1 MATKTLGTVLQHL
14 RRSSPDREAGPAD
27 GDLLERFLAGRDE
40 AAFEALVW
48 RHGPMVLGVCRRLLG
63 NEADAEDAFQ
73 ATFLVLAKKAASVR
87 PRGMV
92 GSWLFGVARN
102 LARKA
107 KAMNT
112 RRRAREREAAAR
124 PRPGAAD
131 ARQHLVEAL
140 DEELGRLPDRY
151 RAAIVL
157 CDLEGA
163 TIKEAARQLS
173 CPAGTLGAR
182 LTRGR
187 ALLARRLAR
196 RGLPLSGA
204 SVATLLSLNVAPAAV
219 PVTLVASTVQA
230 AGLLAAGRAA
240 AGLVSS
246 KVVVLLEG
254 AVNEMLLT
262 RMKTAL
268 ALALVL
274 CALASGLAVLA
285 QPERQAAPATV
296 GSPGAKPAPARPRRS
311 AEVVD
316 MALRAAEKVEDPFRK
331 ARALSLVAKAQ
342 HRLGDGA
349 ACRKTIRKALAV
361 AAAMSLEDPDDSRY
375 KFHALEMIA
384 WAQAD
389 TGDFAGARK
398 TADQIR
404 KSDVLGARDLHRFP
418 RAWALL
424 GIAQAQAR
432 AGKLDDALRTARDIE
447 DGESGKGLAFLAVV
461 KALAKAKRWDR
472 ALATAALIDE
482 KDMYRSEAF
491 STVARLQARAGDRAT
506 ARRTLEKA
514 LAAAEKLPAEGI
526 FANNRAFALLKVA
539 EVQLDLGEE
548 KAAARTLAS
557 IPERLKADMDHFL
570 LSRKVEVRDFK
581 GALEAAEK
589 LPPARTPWDVWSSR
603 DAALAGVAV
612 AQARAG
618 DFKGAEE
625 TLDKVRQQGGKI
637 SASAGVA
644 VALARAGQKEK
655 AARLVR
661 AAVPDAEAVGAD
673 KGWADDVRLRV
684 QQLAAAQA
692 EAGEEKAVLAWIA
705 KLPSAFTR
713 TFALLGVAE
722 GAAAREGKGARLRL
736 FGED

>member
-1 MATKTLGTVLQHL
+1 
-14 RRSSPDREAGPAD
+14 
-27 GDLLERFLAGRDE
+27 
-40 AAFEALVW
+40 
-48 RHGPMVLGVCRRLLG
+48 
-63 NEADAEDAFQ
+63 
-73 ATFLVLAKKAASVR
+73 
-87 PRGMV
+87 
-92 GSWLFGVARN
+92 
-102 LARKA
+102 
-107 KAMNT
+107 
-112 RRRAREREAAAR
+112 
-124 PRPGAAD
+124 
-131 ARQHLVEAL
+131 VEAL

-157 CDLEGA
+157 CELEGA
-163 TIKEAARQLS
+163 TIKEAARRLG

-182 LTRGR
+182 LARGR

-204 SVATLLSLNVAPAAV
+204 AVATLLSLNAAPAAV
-219 PVTLVASTVQA
+219 PVPLVASTVKA
-230 AGLLAAGRAA
+230 AGLLVAGRAA

-262 RMKTAL
+262 KMKAAL

-285 QPERQAAPATV
+285 QSERQAAPTTV
-296 GSPGAKPAPARPRRS
+296 GSPGAKPAPARPHRS

-316 MALRAAEKVEDPFRK
+316 MALRAAEKVEDRFRK

-342 HRLGDGA
+342 HGLGDGA

-384 WAQAD
+384 WVQAD

-432 AGKLDDALRTARDIE
+432 AGKLEEAVRTAKDIE

-461 KALAKAKRWDR
+461 KALAKARRWDR
-472 ALATAALIDE
+472 ALATAGLIDE
-482 KDMYRSEAF
+482 KDMRRSEAF
-491 STVARLQARAGDRAT
+491 STVARLQARAVDRA
-506 ARRTLEKA
+506 AAGKTLEKA
-514 LAAAEKLPAEGI
+514 LAAAEKLPAEGV

-548 KAAARTLAS
+548 KAAARSLAS

-570 LSRKVEVRDFK
+570 VSRKVEARDFK

-603 DAALAGVAV
+603 DAALAVVAT
-612 AQARAG
+612 AQAKAG

-625 TLDKVRQQGGKI
+625 TLGKVRQQGSKI

-644 VALARAGQKEK
+644 VALARAGQREK
-655 AARLVR
+655 AARLLR
-661 AAVPDAEAVGAD
+661 AAVPDAEAVGPD

-684 QQLAAAQA
+684 QQLAAALA
-692 EAGEEKAVLAWIA
+692 EAGEEKAALAWIA
-705 KLPSAFTR
+705 TLPSALTR
-713 TFALLGVAE
+713 TFALLGVVE

-736 FGED
+736 FEAD